1 MANRT
6 EPPRGTG
13 ADRPAGAP
21 ADRPGA
27 HPAPTHRDR

>member
-13 ADRPAGAP
+13 ADRTAGAP
-21 ADRPGA
+21 AERPGA